1 MNKQEKLL
9 EIAKQTLYLET
20 LETREKDSLDFSTQA
35 VWNIKRALEQAY
47 EAGAASVEKPK
58 CSNVC
63 SIKKKTEPTE
73 TKVVEGSITYSVE
86 AWQYGLDPKKTYDP

>member
-35 VWNIKRALEQAY
+35 V
-47 EAGAASVEKPK
+47 
-58 CSNVC
+58 
-63 SIKKKTEPTE
+63 
-73 TKVVEGSITYSVE
+73 
-86 AWQYGLDPKKTYDP
+86 